1 MIKLTEKQIKQLIQI
16 LGGVEPIVKL
26 EAQTMKIWT
35 FTEVVKDQ
43 TSNKINTDESDR
55 THDKQNKHYTSSDS
69 MKLQTLVDQYVFAF
83 NKPARTQRL
92 FNVDIYKAVGS
103 KVPFECI
110 KGIQR
115 IRDTWRIF
123 MNDSEDRITL
133 IVEVLNMRGMW
144 VPLHAHNSQRIQP
157 DTIRIKENNISFFP
171 LMTAKLTVTLEGC
184 SIECMNVLK

>member
-1 MIKLTEKQIKQLIQI
+1 
-16 LGGVEPIVKL
+16 
-26 EAQTMKIWT
+26 MKIWT

-43 TSNKINTDESDR
+43 TSNTINTDESDR

-69 MKLQTLVDQYVFAF
+69 MKLQILVDQYVFAF

-92 FNVDIYKAVGS
+92 LNVDIYKAIGS

-123 MNDSEDRITL
+123 MDNSEDRITL
-133 IVEVLNMRGMW
+133 IVEVLNMRDM
-144 VPLHAHNSQRIQP
+144 
-157 DTIRIKENNISFFP
+157 
-171 LMTAKLTVTLEGC
+171 
-184 SIECMNVLK
+184 

>member
-1 MIKLTEKQIKQLIQI
+1 
-16 LGGVEPIVKL
+16 
-26 EAQTMKIWT
+26 MKIWT

-55 THDKQNKHYTSSDS
+55 THDKQNKHHTSSDS

-92 FNVDIYKAVGS
+92 FNVDIYKAEGS

-144 VPLHAHNSQRIQP
+144 VPLHTHNSQRIQP

-171 LMTAKLTVTLEGC
+171 LMTAKLTVH
-184 SIECMNVLK
+184 